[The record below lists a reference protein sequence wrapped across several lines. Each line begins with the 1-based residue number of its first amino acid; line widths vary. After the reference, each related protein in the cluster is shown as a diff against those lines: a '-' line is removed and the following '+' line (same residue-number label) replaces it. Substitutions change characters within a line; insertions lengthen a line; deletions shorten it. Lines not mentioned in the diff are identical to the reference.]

1 MQKAMS
7 KASAIRSEG
16 FTLIEL
22 LVVIAI
28 IAILAALLLPALAMA
43 KMNALQIKCA
53 SNLRQFAIQGTIY
66 SSDKGALLM
75 TASPTDPLYPD
86 GGWIGTVM
94 TYYATSFPTNLLLCP
109 VATTPPHAGTP
120 DVPPGAASSF
130 GVDGTVVNAYS
141 HICDN
146 NFGVLAGYGYNCW
159 MYDAYYGDGSPWVVN
174 GTAGGGFFVKVAN
187 IYHTSMTPMFF
198 DANWIDAW
206 PLEQDSISYDLYH
219 GIDYN
224 KHEGF
229 EMGRLGIARH
239 AINAIK
245 APRAYTGSNLPGA
258 INMAFADAH
267 VEMVRLNGLWNL
279 QWHFNWGL
287 NPNPPPSPGALAAP

>member
-1 MQKAMS
+1 MS
-7 KASAIRSEG
+7 KALATRNEG

-28 IAILAALLLPALAMA
+28 IAILAALLLPALGMA
-43 KMNALQIKCA
+43 KINSMEIKCA
-53 SNLRQFAIQGTIY
+53 SNLRQLAIQGNMY
-66 SSDKGALLM
+66 NSDTGALMM
-75 TASPTDPLYPD
+75 TASATDPLYPD
-86 GGWIGTVM
+86 GGWIGTAM
-94 TYYATSFPTNLLLCP
+94 TYYSRSLPTNMLLCP
-109 VATTPPHAGTP
+109 VASAPPNAS
-120 DVPPGAASSF
+120 DAPPSGSSSF
-130 GVDGTVVNAYS
+130 GTDGTVVNAYS
-141 HICDN
+141 HICLN
-146 NFGVLAGYGYNCW
+146 GFGIFSGYCYNGW
-159 MYDAYYGDGSPWVVN
+159 MYDAGYGDASSWVVN
-174 GTAGGGFFVKVAN
+174 GSVGGGYFGKEAN

-239 AINAIK
+239 GMSARK
-245 APRAYTGSNLPGA
+245 APLAYTGRNPPGA

-267 VEMVRLNGLWNL
+267 AEMVHLNGLWNL
-279 QWHFNWGL
+279 QWHLNWGL
-287 NPNPPPSPGALAAP
+287 SPNPTPSPGTPAAP